1 MTVNIIDKEK
11 QPITLNEI
19 YEVWYKLKVRY
30 RDAIVVLRGGDN
42 YFSFEEDADFV
53 TGLMQMELL
62 PPWKERSMCILP
74 YHCMDTFLHKV
85 VKAGCRAAICEPLF
99 SCKFS

>member
-30 RDAIVVLRGGDN
+30 LDAIVLVRSGDN

-53 TGLMQMELL
+53 TVLMQMESL

-74 YHCMDTFLHKV
+74 YHCTDKFLHKV

-99 SCKFS
+99 PYKFS